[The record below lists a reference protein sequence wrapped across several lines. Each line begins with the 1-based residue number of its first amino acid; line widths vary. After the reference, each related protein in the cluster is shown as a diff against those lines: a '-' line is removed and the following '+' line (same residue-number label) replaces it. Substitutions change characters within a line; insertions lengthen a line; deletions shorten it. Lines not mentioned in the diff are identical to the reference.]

1 MQSCMKLI
9 VNGFDDWMQ
18 IYMETMDSSI
28 DSMFSIL
35 QIFQILQI
43 PSILQ
48 VFQILQ
54 IPPVCK
60 LPICCL
66 PEGPAAGA
74 KPSDKKYP
82 KSMNI
87 N

>member
-9 VNGFDDWMQ
+9 VNYFDDCMQ
-18 IYMETMDSSI
+18 IYLETLGSSI
-28 DSMFSIL
+28 DLMFSIL
-35 QIFQILQI
+35 QNIQILQI

-54 IPPVCK
+54 IPPASK
-60 LPICCL
+60 LQICCL

-74 KPSDKKYP
+74 KP
-82 KSMNI
+82 
-87 N
+87 

>member
-1 MQSCMKLI
+1 MKLN
-9 VNGFDDWMQ
+9 VNYFDDCMQ
-18 IYMETMDSSI
+18 IYLETLGSSI

-35 QIFQILQI
+35 QISQILQI
-43 PSILQ
+43 RSILQ

-66 PEGPAAGA
+66 PEGPAAGE
-74 KPSDKKYP
+74 
-82 KSMNI
+82 
-87 N
+87 